1 MNLLVVAALGVLAL
15 VLLVMWGKVS
25 AFLSLLL
32 VSIAVGVA
40 SGMPLSGIM
49 GSIEKGMGGTLGFI
63 ATVIGLGALIGE
75 ILERSGGAQQLAMT
89 MVRKFGDENASWAV
103 GLVAFIFGLAIF
115 FDVGFI
121 VLIPLVHSIALR
133 TKKST
138 LFYAIPLLASLAVT
152 HAFIP
157 PHPGPVAVADVLGAS
172 MGQVMMYGFLAGLP
186 TAIIAGPIFG
196 RFIGKKFFL
205 KVPDWVKEDGAEMD
219 ESKLPNFWLVLSV
232 ILLPIVLILFGAY
245 ANMVAKHLTAAK
257 QAVPYGWQFV
267 QLIGHPFA
275 ALICGIILSFITLG
289 FARGLTKQDLLKLS
303 NKALGPTGGMILVI
317 GAGGVFKQILVD
329 SKIGDMLA
337 KSLGTLGWS
346 PLVLAFVMAAL
357 IRIAQGSATVAMMTT
372 AGFIAPVLK
381 AFPGTSPGWTV
392 IAIAAGATILSHVN
406 DAGFW
411 LVKQYL
417 DTDEATTFKTWTVM
431 ETLIALV
438 GFGFVLLFSSFI

>member
-1 MNLLVVAALGVLAL
+1 MSLLLVALLGVIAL
-15 VLLVMWGKVS
+15 VLLVMWAKLS

-32 VSIAVGVA
+32 VSIGVGVA
-40 SGMPLSGIM
+40 AGMPLANITT
-49 GSIEKGMGGTLGFI
+49 SIQNGMGGTLGFI
-63 ATVIGLGALIGE
+63 ATVIGLGALLGE
-75 ILERSGGAQQLAMT
+75 ILERSGGAQQLART
-89 MVRKFGDENASWAV
+89 LVRKFGDENASWAV
-103 GLVAFIFGLAIF
+103 GLVALIFGLAIF

-138 LFYAIPLLASLAVT
+138 LLYAIPLLASLAVT
-152 HAFIP
+152 HAFLP
-157 PHPGPVAVADVLGAS
+157 PHPGPVAVADALGAN
-172 MGQVMMYGFLAGLP
+172 MGQVLLYGLMAGIP

-196 RFIGKKFFL
+196 KYVGKKYFL
-205 KVPDWVKEDGAEMD
+205 KVPDWVKDDGAELPD
-219 ESKLPNFWLVLSV
+219 AQLPNFGLVLTM
-232 ILLPIVLILFGAY
+232 ILLPIALILLGAY

-257 QAVPYGWQFV
+257 AAVPYAWQFA
-267 QLIGHPFA
+267 QLIGHPFT
-275 ALICGIILSFITLG
+275 ALIIGILIAFVTLG
-289 FARGLTKQDLLKLS
+289 FMRGLTKQDLLKLS

-337 KSLGTLGWS
+337 HQLGTLGWS

-372 AGFIAPVLK
+372 AGFMAVLK
-381 AFPGTSPGWTV
+381 LFPTVSPAWTV

-431 ETLIALV
+431 ETIIALV
-438 GFGFVLLFSSFI
+438 GFGFVLLFSTFI